1 MLYICNRKN
10 NSNYIY
16 QSFIKSKMNMKKLF
30 SMLLLMLMVF
40 SANVMMAQEMPPIP
54 VDDAV
59 RIGKLDC
66 GLTYYIRHNDYPE
79 HRVNFYIAQRVGSI
93 QEEESQ
99 RGLAH
104 FLEHMAFNGSEHF
117 NGEGKGIIDYTRS
130 LGVNFGGDLNAYTS
144 IAETV
149 YNINDVP
156 STRQSAIDS
165 CLLILKDWSNGLLL
179 TDEEIDKERGVI
191 HEEWRLGQS
200 AQMRI
205 LERQLETLFPD
216 SKFGKRLPIGLMSVV
231 DNFAYKE
238 LRDYYHKWYRPDN
251 QALVIVGDVDVDHIE
266 ARIKEMYKG
275 YTLDPNAAQVVPEN
289 VPDNETPIIVVD
301 KDKEQQYSEVSVMF
315 KHEAASREDKQD
327 VSYLMFDYM
336 KDIVVEMFDQR
347 LSERAQEP
355 DCPYNMA
362 YSYDGP
368 YILANTMDAFTI
380 DMMPKEGQT
389 EAATQAAIIEALR
402 AAKHGFT
409 ESEYDRARD
418 EYLSRLEK
426 RYNEREKISN
436 ESYGRQ
442 YCSHYLN
449 GDPIPSVEQ
458 LYQMMSM
465 MAPQIPVDLINQMML
480 PELISD
486 DGKNLVIMN
495 LNQEKEGA
503 VYPTVEALQAALDAA
518 SSADITP
525 YVDNVITEPLMTK
538 MPKKG
543 KIVKESENTTLGYK
557 ELELSNG
564 ARVILKKTD
573 FKQNE
578 IRMSAFQRGGQSLYG
593 EKDWANL
600 NMLSSLNG
608 ITGVGNFSNTDLQKA
623 LSGKQTNVYL
633 TIGDMTDELSGNST
647 VKDLE
652 TMFQL
657 IYLKFTALNKDE
669 KKFNQTMSLMETQ
682 LKNKD
687 LMPEMALSDSLQY
700 ITTNYS
706 WRHKPF
712 NAEDL
717 KQVSLDRIMEIAKE
731 RTANAAGYTFTFV
744 GAIDEAT
751 IRPLIEQYIASL
763 PAKKGKKSNW
773 VNYMEMPKGQK
784 ICHFT
789 RKMESPKEYEIVI
802 WHNNDLPH
810 TLENEVKAEMLAQC
824 LSRVYLQKIRED
836 AGAAYSTDAIGQT
849 GMAGD
854 RPQTMILAVCPVN
867 PEFEEMA
874 LNIMNEEMQ
883 NASTTID
890 ATALTEAAEQ
900 MLKDYATN
908 AKENWFWLS
917 AIQDYLTH
925 GYDGVTGYEQIVKAQ
940 TPETIA
946 EFARQLLSA
955 GNKIEIVM
963 GPEK

>member
-1 MLYICNRKN
+1 MKVKN
-10 NSNYIY
+10 
-16 QSFIKSKMNMKKLF
+16 LF
-30 SMLLLMLMVF
+30 TALMLVLMAL
-40 SANVMMAQEMPPIP
+40 SYNMAAAQEMPPIP

-130 LGVNFGGDLNAYTS
+130 LGVAFGKDLNAYTS

-165 CLLILKDWSNGLLL
+165 CLLILKDWSCGLLL

-200 AQMRI
+200 AQMRV
-205 LERQLETLFPD
+205 LERQLETLFPG

-231 DNFAYKE
+231 DNFPYQV

-266 ARIKEMYKG
+266 AQIKELFKDCV
-275 YTLDPNAAQVVPEN
+275 LDPNAAQVVPET

-315 KHEAASREDKQD
+315 KHEAASREEKQD
-327 VSYLMFDYM
+327 ISYLMYEYI
-336 KDIVVEMFDQR
+336 KDLTVSMFDQR
-347 LSERAQEP
+347 LSDMAQEP
-355 DCPYNMA
+355 DCPFNMA

-380 DMMPKEGQT
+380 DVMPKEGQT
-389 EAATQAAIIEALR
+389 QAATQAVIVEALR

-409 ESEYDRARD
+409 ASEYDRARD

-426 RYNEREKISN
+426 RYNERDKVSN
-436 ESYGRQ
+436 ERYGRQ
-442 YCSHYLN
+442 YCSHYLD
-449 GDPIPSVEQ
+449 GDPIPSIES
-458 LYQMMSM
+458 LYQLMTMI
-465 MAPQIPVDLINQMML
+465 APQIPVDLINQMML
-480 PELISD
+480 PQIITD
-486 DGKNLVIMN
+486 NGNNLVIMN

-503 VYPTVEALQAALDAA
+503 VYPTTQELQAALDAA
-518 SSADITP
+518 CQADLTP
-525 YVDNVITEPLMTK
+525 FVDNVITEPLMTK

-543 KIVKESENTTLGYK
+543 SIVKETENTTFGYK

-573 FKQNE
+573 FKTDE

-600 NMLSSLNG
+600 QMLSSLNS
-608 ITGVGNFSNTDLQKA
+608 ITGLGNFSNSDLQKVLA
-623 LSGKQTNVYL
+623 GKQASVYF
-633 TIGDMTDELSGNST
+633 TVGDLTDEFNGTST

-657 IYLKFTALNKDE
+657 IYLKFTALTADE

-687 LMPEMALSDSLQY
+687 LMPENALIDSLQY
-700 ITTNYS
+700 IMTNYS
-706 WRHKPF
+706 WRNKPF
-712 NAEDL
+712 NAEGL
-717 KQVSLDRIMEIAKE
+717 KQVNLNRIVQIAKE

-744 GAIDEAT
+744 GAFDEAV
-751 IRPLIEQYIASL
+751 IRQFIEQYIASL

-773 VNYMEMPKGQK
+773 VNDKDLPQGQT

-802 WHNNDLPH
+802 WHNDQLPY
-810 TLENEVKAEMLAQC
+810 TLENEVKVEMLGQV

-836 AGAAYSTDAIGQT
+836 AGAAYSTQAIGQA
-849 GMAGD
+849 GMNGD
-854 RPQTMILAVCPVN
+854 KPQTMVHAVCPVN
-867 PEFEEMA
+867 PEFEELA
-874 LNIMNEEMQ
+874 LKIINEEMVT
-883 NASTTID
+883 AGTTID
-890 ATALTEAAEQ
+890 ATALNEAIEQ
-900 MLKDYATN
+900 MIKDYNTN
-908 AKENWFWLS
+908 VKENWFWMS
-917 AIQDYLTH
+917 AIQEYLMYGH
-925 GYDGVTGYEQIVKAQ
+925 DGVTGYEQIVKAQ
-940 TPETIA
+940 TPESIA
-946 EFARQLLSA
+946 EFARLLYGA

-963 GPEK
+963 APEK

>member
-1 MLYICNRKN
+1 MKV
-10 NSNYIY
+10 
-16 QSFIKSKMNMKKLF
+16 KKLF
-30 SMLLLMLMVF
+30 VALLLMIVAF
-40 SANVMMAQEMPPIP
+40 STNALMAQQMPPIP

-200 AQMRI
+200 AQMRM
-205 LERQLETLFPD
+205 LERQLEPLFPG

-231 DNFAYKE
+231 DNFPYKD

-266 ARIKEMYKG
+266 AQIKEMFKG
-275 YTLDPNAAQVVPEN
+275 YTLDPNAAQVVREP

-315 KHEAASREDKQD
+315 KHETEAPEEKKNIDYLLIDYIKEMI
-327 VSYLMFDYM
+327 VSMLN
-336 KDIVVEMFDQR
+336 QR
-347 LSERAQEP
+347 LNDQAQEP

-362 YSYDGP
+362 YSYDAE

-380 DMMPKEGQT
+380 DVMPKEGMT
-389 EAATQAAIIEALR
+389 EAATQAVIVEALR

-409 ESEYDRARD
+409 ATEYQRASD
-418 EYLSRLEK
+418 EYISRLEK
-426 RYNEREKISN
+426 RYNERDKISN
-436 ESYGRQ
+436 ENYGRQ
-442 YCSHYLN
+442 YCSNYLD
-449 GDPIPSVEQ
+449 GEPIPSIEQ
-458 LYQMMSM
+458 RYQMMSM
-465 MAPQIPVDLINQMML
+465 IAPQIQVEMINQVL
-480 PELISD
+480 PELITT
-486 DGKNLVIMN
+486 DGKNLVITN
-495 LNQEKEGA
+495 FNQEKEGA
-503 VYPTVEALQAALDAA
+503 VYPTVEGLKAALDAA
-518 SSADITP
+518 NSADIQP
-525 YVDNVITEPLMTK
+525 YVDNVKNEPLMTK

-543 KIVKESENTTLGYK
+543 KIVKESENAQWGYK

-573 FKQNE
+573 FKQDE
-578 IRMSAFQRGGQSLYG
+578 IRMSAFQRGGQSLYS

-600 NMLSSLNG
+600 QLISTLNS
-608 ITGVGNFSNTDLQKA
+608 ITGVGNFSNSELDKA
-623 LSGKQTNVYL
+623 LAGKQVGVYL
-633 TIGDMTDELSGNST
+633 NIGSHTDELSGNST

-657 IYLKFTALNKDE
+657 IYLKFTALTKDE
-669 KKFNQTMSLMETQ
+669 KKFNQTMNLMETQ

-687 LMPEMALSDSLQY
+687 LMPESALSDSLQY
-700 ITTNYS
+700 IMGNYS
-706 WRHKPF
+706 WRNKPL
-712 NAEDL
+712 NVEDL
-717 KQVSLDRIMEIAKE
+717 KQVNLDRIVQIAKE
-731 RTANAAGYTFTFV
+731 RTANAANYTFTFV

-751 IRPLIEQYIASL
+751 IRPFIEQYIASL
-763 PAKKGKKSNW
+763 PAKKGKKTNW
-773 VNYMEMPKGQK
+773 VNDTQMPKGQK

-789 RKMESPKEYEIVI
+789 KKMESPKEYEVVI
-802 WHNNDLPH
+802 WHNNDLPR
-810 TLENEVKAEMLAQC
+810 TLENEVKADMLGQA

-836 AGAAYSTDAIGQT
+836 AGAAYSTQAMGQT
-849 GMAGD
+849 DMAGD
-854 RPQTMILAVCPVN
+854 QPMTMVLAVCPVN
-867 PEFEEMA
+867 PEYEELALKIINEEMA
-874 LNIMNEEMQ
+874 
-883 NASTTID
+883 NACTTID
-890 ATALTEAAEQ
+890 ATALNEAIEQ

-908 AKENWFWLS
+908 SKENWFWLS
-917 AIQDYLTH
+917 GIQDYLMH
-925 GYDGVTGYEQIVKAQ
+925 GYDGITGYEQIVKAQ
-940 TPETIA
+940 TPATIA
-946 EFARQLLSA
+946 EFARQLYNA
-955 GNKIEIVM
+955 GNKIELVM
-963 GPEK
+963 APEK

>member
-1 MLYICNRKN
+1 
-10 NSNYIY
+10 
-16 QSFIKSKMNMKKLF
+16 MKKLF
-30 SMLLLMLMVF
+30 AALMLMLMVF
-40 SANVMMAQEMPPIP
+40 STNMAMAQEMPPIP

-79 HRVNFYIAQRVGSI
+79 NRVNFYIAQRVGSI

-165 CLLILKDWSNGLLL
+165 CLLILKDWSTGLLL

-200 AQMRI
+200 AQMRM

-231 DNFAYKE
+231 DNFPYKE

-266 ARIKEMYKG
+266 AQIKEMYKG
-275 YTLDPNAAQVVPEN
+275 YVLDPNAAQVVREP
-289 VPDNETPIIVVD
+289 VPDNDTPIIVVD

-315 KHEAASREDKQD
+315 KHETETPEEKVNMD
-327 VSYLMFDYM
+327 YLLIDYI
-336 KDIVVEMFDQR
+336 KDIITDMLNTRLRDQ
-347 LSERAQEP
+347 AQEP
-355 DCPYNMA
+355 GCPYDNA
-362 YSYDGP
+362 YCYDSE

-380 DMMPKEGQT
+380 DIMPKEGQT

-402 AAKHGFT
+402 AAKYGFT
-409 ESEYDRARD
+409 ATEYNRARD
-418 EYLSRLEK
+418 EYMSRLEK
-426 RYNEREKISN
+426 MYNQRDKVSN
-436 ESYGRQ
+436 ENYGRQ
-442 YCSHYLN
+442 YCSNFLD
-449 GDPIPSVEQ
+449 GEPIPSIEM
-458 LYQMMSM
+458 LYQIMGML
-465 MAPQIPVDLINQMML
+465 APNITVDIINQVL
-480 PELISD
+480 PELITT
-486 DGKNLVIMN
+486 DGKNLVITN
-495 LNQEKEGA
+495 FNQEKDGA
-503 VYPTVEALQAALDAA
+503 VYPTVEGLQAAYNAA
-518 SSADITP
+518 SSANIEP
-525 YVDNVITEPLMTK
+525 YVDNVKNEPLMTK

-543 KIVKESENTTLGYK
+543 KIKKESTNETFSYK

-573 FKQNE
+573 YKQDE
-578 IRMSAFQRGGQSLYG
+578 IRMSAFQRGGQSLYT

-600 NMLSSLNG
+600 QLISTLNS
-608 ITGVGNFSNTDLQKA
+608 ITGLGNFSNSDLDKA
-623 LSGKQTNVYL
+623 LAGKQASVYL
-633 TIGDMTDELSGNST
+633 NIGEYTDQLSGNST

-657 IYLKFTALNKDE
+657 IYLKFTALTKDE

-687 LMPEMALSDSLQY
+687 LMPETAMSDSLQY
-700 ITTNYS
+700 IMNNRT
-706 WRHKPF
+706 WRGKPF
-712 NAEDL
+712 NVEDL
-717 KQVSLDRIMEIAKE
+717 KLVNLDRIVEIAKE
-731 RTANAAGYTFTFV
+731 RTANAANYTFTFV
-744 GAIDEAT
+744 GNFDEAV

-763 PAKKGKKSNW
+763 PAKKGVKSNW
-773 VNYMEMPKGQK
+773 VNHTDMPKGETL
-784 ICHFT
+784 CHFT
-789 RKMESPKEYEIVI
+789 KKMESPKDYEIII
-802 WHNNDLPH
+802 WHDDQLPYS
-810 TLENEVKAEMLAQC
+810 LENEVKVDMLAQV
-824 LSRVYLQKIRED
+824 LSRIYLQKIRED
-836 AGAAYSTDAIGQT
+836 AGAAYSTDAMGQM

-854 RPQTMILAVCPVN
+854 KPQTLLFAVCPVN
-867 PEFEEMA
+867 PEFEQMALEILNQEMA
-874 LNIMNEEMQ
+874 
-883 NASTTID
+883 NACTTID
-890 ATALTEAAEQ
+890 ATALKEAQEQ
-900 MLKDYATN
+900 LLKDYSTN
-908 AKENWFWLS
+908 SKENWFWLS
-917 AIQDYLTH
+917 AIQEYLQFGADH
-925 GYDGVTGYEQIVKAQ
+925 VTGYEQVVKAQ

-946 EFARQLLSA
+946 AYARQLYNA
-955 GNKIEIVM
+955 GNKIELVM
-963 GPEK
+963 SPEK